1 MHALPHA
8 RTHAP
13 AHTQGCPL
21 RGPACCPHRAM
32 HAVCGGRA
40 RMHACAH
47 GRDAPLRHSLR
58 ALRAQG
64 GVVGRAP
71 GPQHLAEAPPSLVD
85 GWLLQVG
92 SHEGVPL
99 VLACKPPSPCSSCAR
114 TLCTIHTPLYAT
126 AAPSS
131 RLTLPG
137 RSIRTHSLHTLLSAH
152 TLPHTLRPTNP
163 GTFKVA
169 QPLGPH
175 THNLP
180 PSHTAPCTGWW
191 LEARRRRSPTRR
203 AHRLTRA
210 CVPWQGMV
218 AGNE

>member
-114 TLCTIHTPLYAT
+114 TLRTIHTPLYTT

-152 TLPHTLRPTNP
+152 TPAHSTPHEPRHVQSGPAPWTSHPQPPSLPHSTLY
-163 GTFKVA
+163 
-169 QPLGPH
+169 
-175 THNLP
+175 
-180 PSHTAPCTGWW
+180 W
-191 LEARRRRSPTRR
+191 L
-203 AHRLTRA
+203 
-210 CVPWQGMV
+210 V
-218 AGNE
+218 AGGSKKEEPTKASA